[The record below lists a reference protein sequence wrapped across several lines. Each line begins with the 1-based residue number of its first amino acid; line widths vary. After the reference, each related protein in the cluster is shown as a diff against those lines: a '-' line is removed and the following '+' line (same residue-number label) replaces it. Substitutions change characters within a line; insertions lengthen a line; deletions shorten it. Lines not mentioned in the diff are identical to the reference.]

1 LSERHQEKNLYH
13 TSGMKFKKLLKT
25 ARAISPEVD
34 IHFRATMDPNEW
46 VCAMYFGKD
55 VILFES
61 VPGKLDIVVDA
72 ALDKLK
78 GMSQQMQAVII
89 AVPDDPPE
97 D

>member
-1 LSERHQEKNLYH
+1 
-13 TSGMKFKKLLKT
+13 
-25 ARAISPEVD
+25 
-34 IHFRATMDPNEW
+34 
-46 VCAMYFGKD
+46 